1 MSPGNEP
8 SKICHSGKDG
18 RGLRHFYTPPFS
30 TPKIRDTHHIFPFS
44 RFKRKYKVKLV
55 EKRAFR
61 EIQ

>member
-8 SKICHSGKDG
+8 SKPPHWEGWATEARPLPQLAEIGKAQ
-18 RGLRHFYTPPFS
+18 RA
-30 TPKIRDTHHIFPFS
+30 FPFS

-61 EIQ
+61 ELQ